1 MASLTPGVLLKLL
14 QYMNSDVKVTG
25 EHRSALLQVISIV
38 PALAGSEL
46 WPNQGFYIK
55 VSDSSH
61 ATYVSLAEEHD
72 DLILSDKLQLGQFI
86 HVDRLEAGSPVPLLR
101 GVRPLAGRHPCVGT
115 PEDLIATILTERPSG
130 SSLGKPNPSTLEES
144 NLATVDER
152 ENDEGRSSLR
162 PTRTRAAKSKGFPDC
177 SSSPN
182 KSMPQAA
189 ATPPVKPQSPTNASF
204 LDTTR
209 TSGDRVLLSGRVIA
223 CPEDRKIP
231 YKESVSS
238 RSEEV
243 SPTLKR
249 SVSAAKV
256 VQVVDSGKRCSIG
269 AGCRSGEIITATKK
283 CLRKSWEGSNGAK
296 DAKDRTTPNQAKQQ
310 VKAAAPRSSSVS
322 CSRTLNDISSNASPD
337 KGPSLPEAVPGKSNS
352 KTINGATHVT
362 PASPPDPTPAHTGKE
377 TDFISKLTNSSVS
390 WGSLRGTL
398 QSLGKKALQTRDAA
412 SLAATEA
419 LQEASAAESVLRG
432 LSMFAELCSCAKTEF
447 PQQSVEQFLI
457 LHQSLKHAV
466 AVANALASVR
476 SNPDTAAKEI
486 STGKAEDAAQKAQ
499 FAAGWVNAALSSD
512 LASFS
517 LWSKEGG
524 ARSSVKKVINQQLV
538 VALDGTP
545 CSIPRVHSTS
555 PPLAK
560 VCLSTTTSSVKSRT
574 ALSSMTQSGNEKRQD
589 PAELQQPPLKV
600 PVQTIARHSSSR
612 VSLRKTSAKV
622 SSKITPGTQAK
633 VQNAPLPPISSPW
646 VKGKGMMEVAELAKQ
661 LESETQRWFL
671 EFMEGALDNG
681 FRAANEGCKEGME
694 KVMMSQQENFH
705 IAGIL
710 SQLKRVNDWLD
721 QVGVVEDAVL
731 NTKLV
736 DTKARLR
743 KKIYDYLLQHVES
756 AASALGNVSSVL
768 VFSNPQLVS

>member
-115 PEDLIATILTERPSG
+115 PEDLIATIVTARSRDFPIQHHPDLIHPDLCNSETITGAGHLGDLSCSSSSSGCRGNRSSSAEENRVDKSVESSSATAHHLKGPNLSQANTSSLQVKQNEIMHELASSENTVEISSDDFGAQLTERLSG
-130 SSLGKPNPSTLEES
+130 SSLGKSNLSTLEES

-162 PTRTRAAKSKGFPDC
+162 PTTTRAAKSKGFPDC

-249 SVSAAKV
+249 SVSAGKV
-256 VQVVDSGKRCSIG
+256 VQVVDSGKRRSIG

-296 DAKDRTTPNQAKQQ
+296 DAKDRTTSNQAKQQ

-322 CSRTLNDISSNASPD
+322 KFYTLL
-337 KGPSLPEAVPGKSNS
+337 SLPHTLGTYCSN
-352 KTINGATHVT
+352 
-362 PASPPDPTPAHTGKE
+362 
-377 TDFISKLTNSSVS
+377 
-390 WGSLRGTL
+390 
-398 QSLGKKALQTRDAA
+398 
-412 SLAATEA
+412 
-419 LQEASAAESVLRG
+419 
-432 LSMFAELCSCAKTEF
+432 
-447 PQQSVEQFLI
+447 
-457 LHQSLKHAV
+457 
-466 AVANALASVR
+466 
-476 SNPDTAAKEI
+476 
-486 STGKAEDAAQKAQ
+486 
-499 FAAGWVNAALSSD
+499 
-512 LASFS
+512 
-517 LWSKEGG
+517 
-524 ARSSVKKVINQQLV
+524 
-538 VALDGTP
+538 
-545 CSIPRVHSTS
+545 
-555 PPLAK
+555 
-560 VCLSTTTSSVKSRT
+560 
-574 ALSSMTQSGNEKRQD
+574 
-589 PAELQQPPLKV
+589 
-600 PVQTIARHSSSR
+600 
-612 VSLRKTSAKV
+612 
-622 SSKITPGTQAK
+622 
-633 VQNAPLPPISSPW
+633 
-646 VKGKGMMEVAELAKQ
+646 
-661 LESETQRWFL
+661 
-671 EFMEGALDNG
+671 
-681 FRAANEGCKEGME
+681 CKEFATGH
-694 KVMMSQQENFH
+694 KVLLLYFLTYTDDRCPSF
-705 IAGIL
+705 A
-710 SQLKRVNDWLD
+710 WL
-721 QVGVVEDAVL
+721 
-731 NTKLV
+731 
-736 DTKARLR
+736 
-743 KKIYDYLLQHVES
+743 
-756 AASALGNVSSVL
+756 
-768 VFSNPQLVS
+768 

>member
-1 MASLTPGVLLKLL
+1 
-14 QYMNSDVKVTG
+14 
-25 EHRSALLQVISIV
+25 
-38 PALAGSEL
+38 
-46 WPNQGFYIK
+46 
-55 VSDSSH
+55 
-61 ATYVSLAEEHD
+61 
-72 DLILSDKLQLGQFI
+72 
-86 HVDRLEAGSPVPLLR
+86 
-101 GVRPLAGRHPCVGT
+101 
-115 PEDLIATILTERPSG
+115 
-130 SSLGKPNPSTLEES
+130 
-144 NLATVDER
+144 
-152 ENDEGRSSLR
+152 
-162 PTRTRAAKSKGFPDC
+162 
-177 SSSPN
+177 
-182 KSMPQAA
+182 
-189 ATPPVKPQSPTNASF
+189 
-204 LDTTR
+204 
-209 TSGDRVLLSGRVIA
+209 
-223 CPEDRKIP
+223 
-231 YKESVSS
+231 
-238 RSEEV
+238 
-243 SPTLKR
+243 
-249 SVSAAKV
+249 
-256 VQVVDSGKRCSIG
+256 
-269 AGCRSGEIITATKK
+269 
-283 CLRKSWEGSNGAK
+283 
-296 DAKDRTTPNQAKQQ
+296 
-310 VKAAAPRSSSVS
+310 
-322 CSRTLNDISSNASPD
+322 
-337 KGPSLPEAVPGKSNS
+337 
-352 KTINGATHVT
+352 
-362 PASPPDPTPAHTGKE
+362 
-377 TDFISKLTNSSVS
+377 
-390 WGSLRGTL
+390 
-398 QSLGKKALQTRDAA
+398 
-412 SLAATEA
+412 
-419 LQEASAAESVLRG
+419 
-432 LSMFAELCSCAKTEF
+432 MFAELCSCAKTEF

-466 AVANALASVR
+466 AVADALASVR

-499 FAAGWVNAALSSD
+499 CAATWVNAALSSD

-517 LWSKEGG
+517 LRSKEGG

-545 CSIPRVHSTS
+545 GSIPRVHSTS

-560 VCLSTTTSSVKSRT
+560 ACLSTTTSSVKSRT
-574 ALSSMTQSGNEKRQD
+574 ALSSMTQSGNERRQD
-589 PAELQQPPLKV
+589 AAELRQQPPLKV

-612 VSLRKTSAKV
+612 VNLRKTSAKV

-671 EFMEGALDNG
+671 DFMEGALDNG
-681 FRAANEGCKEGME
+681 FQAANEGCKEGME

>member
-115 PEDLIATILTERPSG
+115 PEDLIATILTERLSG
-130 SSLGKPNPSTLEES
+130 SSLGKSNLSTLEES

-162 PTRTRAAKSKGFPDC
+162 PTTTRAAKSKGFPDC

-249 SVSAAKV
+249 SVSAGKV
-256 VQVVDSGKRCSIG
+256 VQVVDSGKRRSIG

-296 DAKDRTTPNQAKQQ
+296 DAKDRTTSNQAKQQ

-337 KGPSLPEAVPGKSNS
+337 KGPSTLEAVPGKSNS

-377 TDFISKLTNSSVS
+377 TNLISKLTNSSVS

-466 AVANALASVR
+466 GVANALASVR

-499 FAAGWVNAALSSD
+499 CAAGWVNAALSSN

-517 LWSKEGG
+517 LRSKE
-524 ARSSVKKVINQQLV
+524 A
-538 VALDGTP
+538 
-545 CSIPRVHSTS
+545 
-555 PPLAK
+555 
-560 VCLSTTTSSVKSRT
+560 TSSVKSRT
-574 ALSSMTQSGNEKRQD
+574 ALSSMTQSGNERRQD
-589 PAELQQPPLKV
+589 AAELRQQPPLKV

-661 LESETQRWFL
+661 LESETQHWFL

-681 FRAANEGCKEGME
+681 FRAVNEGCKEGME

-731 NTKLV
+731 NNKLV

-768 VFSNPQLVS
+768 

>member
-1 MASLTPGVLLKLL
+1 
-14 QYMNSDVKVTG
+14 
-25 EHRSALLQVISIV
+25 
-38 PALAGSEL
+38 
-46 WPNQGFYIK
+46 
-55 VSDSSH
+55 
-61 ATYVSLAEEHD
+61 
-72 DLILSDKLQLGQFI
+72 
-86 HVDRLEAGSPVPLLR
+86 
-101 GVRPLAGRHPCVGT
+101 
-115 PEDLIATILTERPSG
+115 
-130 SSLGKPNPSTLEES
+130 
-144 NLATVDER
+144 
-152 ENDEGRSSLR
+152 
-162 PTRTRAAKSKGFPDC
+162 
-177 SSSPN
+177 
-182 KSMPQAA
+182 
-189 ATPPVKPQSPTNASF
+189 
-204 LDTTR
+204 
-209 TSGDRVLLSGRVIA
+209 
-223 CPEDRKIP
+223 
-231 YKESVSS
+231 
-238 RSEEV
+238 
-243 SPTLKR
+243 
-249 SVSAAKV
+249 
-256 VQVVDSGKRCSIG
+256 
-269 AGCRSGEIITATKK
+269 
-283 CLRKSWEGSNGAK
+283 
-296 DAKDRTTPNQAKQQ
+296 
-310 VKAAAPRSSSVS
+310 
-322 CSRTLNDISSNASPD
+322 
-337 KGPSLPEAVPGKSNS
+337 
-352 KTINGATHVT
+352 
-362 PASPPDPTPAHTGKE
+362 
-377 TDFISKLTNSSVS
+377 
-390 WGSLRGTL
+390 
-398 QSLGKKALQTRDAA
+398 
-412 SLAATEA
+412 
-419 LQEASAAESVLRG
+419 
-432 LSMFAELCSCAKTEF
+432 MFAELCSCAKTEF

-466 AVANALASVR
+466 AVANALAGVR

-499 FAAGWVNAALSSD
+499 GAAGWVNAALSSD

-517 LWSKEGG
+517 LRSKEGG

-560 VCLSTTTSSVKSRT
+560 ACLSTTTSSVKSRT
-574 ALSSMTQSGNEKRQD
+574 ALSSMTQSGNERRQG

-622 SSKITPGTQAK
+622 SSKITPGKQAK

-646 VKGKGMMEVAELAKQ
+646 VKGKGMMEVVELAKQ
-661 LESETQRWFL
+661 LESETQCWFL

-768 VFSNPQLVS
+768 VLSNPQLVS